1 MCMLN
6 ICEVYAFSTAIWSY
20 NVQKGYIVDV
30 LFREE
35 KKNRD
40 EILIGTQ

>member
-20 NVQKGYIVDV
+20 NVQKGYSVGV
-30 LFREE
+30 LFRE